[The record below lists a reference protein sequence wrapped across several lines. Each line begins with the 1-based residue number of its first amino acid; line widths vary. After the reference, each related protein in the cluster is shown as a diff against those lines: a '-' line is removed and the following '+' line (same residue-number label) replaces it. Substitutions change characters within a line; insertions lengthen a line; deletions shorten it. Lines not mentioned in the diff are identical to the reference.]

1 MPTLKYSNSFLFVSR
16 SLTHPGIPS
25 LPGGL
30 LVSVLYYVQKDLNM
44 GPETIYPATPGSG
57 KKRKVIPPS
66 PTAGVSLT
74 KRIRD
79 FFHMLS
85 TDDGLFCLKR
95 QILRWVGLVATLGS
109 GCAMALTGE
118 WYAVVT
124 VYCAVLCC
132 IVLWY
137 AEPYCTAQNHAV
149 MFYTFGA
156 VLCCALLWAISLLP
170 QCALLDDDWCECDVH
185 Q

>member
-1 MPTLKYSNSFLFVSR
+1 
-16 SLTHPGIPS
+16 
-25 LPGGL
+25 
-30 LVSVLYYVQKDLNM
+30 M

-74 KRIRD
+74 KRVRD

-118 WYAVVT
+118 AIFSERCSAAAYCSVLYCT
-124 VYCAVLCC
+124 VLYSAMLCCAVLYFV
-132 IVLWY
+132 IT
-137 AEPYCTAQNHAV
+137 YCTV
-149 MFYTFGA
+149 GA
-156 VLCCALLWAISLLP
+156 VLCDIVDAVMCCALL
-170 QCALLDDDWCECDVH
+170 
-185 Q
+185 